1 MSNFEK
7 MINTNSEIKN
17 VLSKYDIEFS
27 LIKIIITNENNII

>member
-7 MINTNSEIKN
+7 LINTNSEIKI